1 MRRLA
6 FIGILT
12 VGLAVAIL
20 SSGAQGQGGE
30 GSGDYTIRA
39 YFDNAGFLAEDQEV
53 RIAGATVGIVDSV
66 DVSRPGES
74 VTENGDEDPGKAVIV
89 MKIEDTGF
97 QDFRTDASCI
107 VRPQSLIGERYVD
120 CKPTQPHSAVTEP
133 PPELEV
139 IPDGEI
145 GEGQRFLPLENNGKA
160 VDIDLV
166 NNIYRQPEVDKF
178 RLILNDLGAGLA
190 ARGRTLGDVIERA
203 NPALKQTDEVLKILA
218 DQNQQL
224 AQLAADSDT
233 VLGPLA
239 REKDAIAGFI
249 NNATV
254 AGEASAERK
263 EDIERG
269 LVEFPQALT
278 ELEATMVELR
288 RLSVD
293 ATPVAADLRVG
304 APSLA
309 GATQAL
315 GPFAAAG
322 TTALTTLGDAA
333 EQAGPDLVASRGLIK
348 DLGKLGQANASGAI
362 ALRKLLVT
370 LRKTGGRDDLYGTIL
385 GLSNALN
392 GYDSYGH
399 FLRTVIQLNNCAD
412 ITIGTP
418 TPGLP
423 TTGCGSKW
431 TGLSSASSAATALG
445 TNASPTLDQEL
456 VPPGSE
462 DLIEEAEAAAEK
474 ENAGKLGKRQSAAA
488 EDLLGFL
495 TEDER

>member
-1 MRRLA
+1 MA
-6 FIGILT
+6 LT
-12 VGLAVAIL
+12 AAVL
-20 SSGAQGQGGE
+20 STGAEGQGGPT
-30 GSGDYTIRA
+30 GDYTIRA

-53 RIAGATVGIVDSV
+53 RIAGATVGIVESV
-66 DVSRPGES
+66 DVSMPGEP
-74 VTENGDEDPGKAVIV
+74 VTENGEEDPGKAVVV
-89 MKIEDTGF
+89 MRIEDAGF

-107 VRPQSLIGERYVD
+107 IRPQSLIGERYVD
-120 CKPTQPHSAVTEP
+120 CKPTQPRSAVTEP

-145 GEGQRFLPLENNGKA
+145 GAGQRYLPLENNGKA

-166 NNIYRQPEVDKF
+166 NNIYREPEIDKW

-218 DQNQQL
+218 DQNEQL
-224 AQLAADSDT
+224 AQLAADSDAI
-233 VLGPLA
+233 LAPLA

-249 NNATV
+249 NNATI

-269 LVEFPQALT
+269 LEEFPQALT
-278 ELEATMVELR
+278 ELEQTMVELR

-293 ATPVAADLRVG
+293 ATPVAADLRAG

-315 GPFAAAG
+315 GPFADAG

-333 EQAGPDLVASRGLIK
+333 EEAGPDLVASRGLIN
-348 DLGKLGQANASGAI
+348 DLGKLGEANAAGSI
-362 ALRKLLVT
+362 ALEKLLVT
-370 LRKTGGRDDLYGTIL
+370 LRKTGGLDKFYEAIL
-385 GLSNALN
+385 GLSNSFN
-392 GYDSYGH
+392 GYDSWGH
-399 FLRTVIQLNNCAD
+399 FLRTVVQLTNCAD
-412 ITIGTP
+412 VTIGSP
-418 TPGLP
+418 IPGE
-423 TTGCGSKW
+423 TVTGCGSKW
-431 TGLSSASSAATALG
+431 TGTVDAATLRMG
-445 TNASPTLDQEL
+445 TNANPTLDQEL
-456 VPPGSE
+456 IPPGEE
-462 DLIEEAEAAAEK
+462 DLIEKAEAAAE
-474 ENAGKLGKRQSAAA
+474 EQNAGKLGKGQTKAA

>member
-1 MRRLA
+1 MA
-6 FIGILT
+6 LT
-12 VGLAVAIL
+12 AAVL
-20 SSGAQGQGGE
+20 STGAEGQGGPT
-30 GSGDYTIRA
+30 GDYTIRA

-53 RIAGATVGIVDSV
+53 RIAGATVGIVESV
-66 DVSRPGES
+66 DVSMPGEP
-74 VTENGDEDPGKAVIV
+74 VTENGEEDPGKAVVV
-89 MKIEDTGF
+89 MRIEDAGF

-107 VRPQSLIGERYVD
+107 IRPQSLIGERYVD
-120 CKPTQPHSAVTEP
+120 CKPTQPRSAVTEP
-133 PPELEV
+133 PAELEV

-145 GEGQRFLPLENNGKA
+145 GAGQRYLPLENNGKA

-166 NNIYRQPEVDKF
+166 NNIYREPEIDKW

-218 DQNQQL
+218 DQNEQL
-224 AQLAADSDT
+224 AQLAADSDAI
-233 VLGPLA
+233 LAPLA

-249 NNATV
+249 NNATI

-269 LVEFPQALT
+269 LEEFPQALT
-278 ELEATMVELR
+278 ELEQTMVELR

-293 ATPVAADLRVG
+293 ATPVAADLRAG

-315 GPFAAAG
+315 GPFADAG

-333 EQAGPDLVASRGLIK
+333 EEAGPDLVASRGLIN
-348 DLGKLGQANASGAI
+348 DLGKLGKANASGSI
-362 ALRKLLVT
+362 ALEKLLVT
-370 LRKTGGRDDLYGTIL
+370 LRETGGRDKLYSAIL
-385 GLSNALN
+385 GLSNSFN

-399 FLRTVIQLNNCAD
+399 WLRTVVQLTNCAD
-412 ITIGTP
+412 VTIGSP
-418 TPGLP
+418 VPGQP
-423 TTGCGSKW
+423 VPSCGSKW
-431 TGLSSASSAATALG
+431 VTVDAAASQLRS
-445 TNASPTLDQEL
+445 NANPTLDQEL
-456 VPPGSE
+456 VPPDQEG
-462 DLIEEAEAAAEK
+462 LIEKNEAAEEK
-474 ENAGKLGKRQSAAA
+474 QNAGKLGKGQTKAA

>member
-1 MRRLA
+1 MRRISLIA
-6 FIGILT
+6 
-12 VGLAVAIL
+12 VLAVALTAAVL
-20 SSGAQGQGGE
+20 SSGAEGQGGPTD
-30 GSGDYTIRA
+30 DYTIRA

-53 RIAGATVGIVDSV
+53 RIAGATVGIVESV
-66 DVSRPGES
+66 DVSMPGEA
-74 VTENGDEDPGKAVIV
+74 VTENGDEDPGKAVVV
-89 MKIEDTGF
+89 MKIQDAGF

-107 VRPQSLIGERYVD
+107 IRPQSLIGERYVD
-120 CKPTQPHSAVTEP
+120 CKPTQPRSAVTEP

-145 GEGQRFLPLENNGKA
+145 GAGQRFLPLENNGKA

-166 NNIYRQPEVDKF
+166 NNIYREPEIDKW

-203 NPALKQTDEVLKILA
+203 NPALKETDEVLKILA
-218 DQNQQL
+218 DQNEQL
-224 AQLAADSDT
+224 AQLAADSDAI
-233 VLGPLA
+233 LAPLA

-249 NNATV
+249 NNATI

-269 LVEFPQALT
+269 LEEFPQALT
-278 ELEATMVELR
+278 ELEQTMVELR

-304 APSLA
+304 APSLT

-315 GPFAAAG
+315 GPFASAG
-322 TTALTTLGDAA
+322 TGALTTLGDAA
-333 EQAGPDLVASRGLIK
+333 DEAGPDLVASRGLIN
-348 DLGKLGQANASGAI
+348 DLGKLGKANASGAR
-362 ALRKLLVT
+362 ALEKLLVT
-370 LRKTGGRDDLYGTIL
+370 LRKTGGRDDFYTTIL
-385 GLSNALN
+385 GLSNSFN

-412 ITIGTP
+412 VTIGTP
-418 TPGLP
+418 TPGQP
-423 TTGCGSKW
+423 TSGCGSKW
-431 TGLSSASSAATALG
+431 VPDTTSSLSGQAAI
-445 TNASPTLDQEL
+445 NANPTIDQLL
-456 VPPGSE
+456 VPPGTEELQKEAQAEE
-462 DLIEEAEAAAEK
+462 DAD
-474 ENAGKLGKRQSAAA
+474 NAGKLGDRQSAAA